1 MITNLPNEK
10 IFDKETVVK
19 RLLNMGKSSVVVLLP
34 QEWLREMGLTTDDYI
49 KIEYNSE
56 NNSIKIEK
64 VE

>member
-34 QEWLREMGLTTDDYI
+34 QEWLRKMGLTTDDYI